1 MILHY
6 SARLW
11 STSQELLG
19 TWGGS
24 NGYLTLFEV
33 GISKRLLQS
42 HLTMLKQL
50 WYGCAE
56 FC

>member
-6 SARLW
+6 FARLW

-33 GISKRLLQS
+33 GISK
-42 HLTMLKQL
+42 
-50 WYGCAE
+50 
-56 FC
+56 